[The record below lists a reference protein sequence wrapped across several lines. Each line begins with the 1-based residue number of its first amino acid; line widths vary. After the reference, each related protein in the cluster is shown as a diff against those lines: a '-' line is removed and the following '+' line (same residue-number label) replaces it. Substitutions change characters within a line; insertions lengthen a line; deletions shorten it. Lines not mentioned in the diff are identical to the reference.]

1 MPLYRGKQVGSCRRL
16 TIRAEGQT
24 RPRRAGEMASCPLFC
39 RSLRRIRMSLVRLT
53 YPYPL
58 HTFPLIG
65 APLPPALTMTIAT
78 STTCTIPVSGMHCAG
93 CSSRVQQALERTPG
107 VSAANVNLMTNSA
120 TVDFDPSAVTPQRL
134 IEAIRES
141 GYGAELPTE
150 RENTTE
156 LIDRQDAARRDEI
169 RELQRKFSVSLAVGI
184 LAMLLSLPLAS
195 ADPGTTQDPLMRVM
209 MPLSRMLERIVP
221 DIADVPADVWRYLLL
236 VLTIPVVGWAGRH
249 FYSRAWTA
257 ARHRIADMNTLI
269 ALGTGAAFL
278 FSLAMTL
285 ADDWFAARGVRPQVY
300 YEAVVWIIALI
311 LLGNLLEARAKNRT
325 WEALRRLIALRPRT
339 ARVLRGAEEQ
349 TVSLDDLRVGD
360 RVLVRPGETIP
371 ADGVIVE
378 GSSHVD
384 ESMLTGEPE
393 PVRKTIGD
401 SVVGATLNRNG
412 ALQLRITSTGE
423 ETVLARIIRLVREAQ
438 GSKPPIQRLADR
450 ISAVFVP
457 VVLVGAMLTF
467 GIWLLFGPAPSY
479 LHALVAA
486 VTVLI
491 IACPCAMG
499 LAVPT
504 AVMVATGRGAELGV
518 LIRGGEALERT
529 GDVDVVVL
537 DKTGTI
543 TEGRPAVGSVSA
555 VAESGLSAE
564 RVLQLAA
571 SVERF
576 SEHPLGE
583 AIVAEAE
590 RRTIPLLS
598 VTAFE
603 SRTGRGVE
611 GVVDGHH
618 VTVGNLAL
626 MRDAKV
632 DPRGLASQA
641 GRSDATQIYL
651 AVDGRAAGLITVS
664 DPVRSSSAEA
674 VRQLKQLDLDLV
686 LLSGDNQRTTSS
698 VAHLVGIDQVVAE
711 VLPAG
716 KLQEIRRL
724 QQQGKSVAMVG
735 DGLNDA
741 PALAQADIGIAMG
754 GGTSVAVEAA
764 TVTLMRGDL
773 MGVVD
778 GIALSRQ
785 TMRIIRQNLFWAFI
799 YNLIGIP
806 IAAGVLYPRFG
817 LLLSPAMAAA
827 AMAASS
833 VSVVSNSLRLRNYR
847 R

>member
-1 MPLYRGKQVGSCRRL
+1 
-16 TIRAEGQT
+16 
-24 RPRRAGEMASCPLFC
+24 
-39 RSLRRIRMSLVRLT
+39 
-53 YPYPL
+53 
-58 HTFPLIG
+58 
-65 APLPPALTMTIAT
+65 MTTAT

-93 CSSRVQQALERTPG
+93 CSSRVQQALESTPG

-120 TVDFDPSAVTPQRL
+120 TVDFDPSSVTPQRL
-134 IEAIRES
+134 IEVIKES

-150 RENTTE
+150 RENTTA
-156 LIDRQDAARRDEI
+156 LIDQQDAARTAEI
-169 RELQRKFSVSLAVGI
+169 QDLQRKFSVSLAVGI
-184 LAMLLSLPLAS
+184 FAMLLSLPLAN
-195 ADPGTTQDPLMRVM
+195 ADPGTMQDPLMRVM
-209 MPLSRMLERIVP
+209 MPLSRVLERMVP
-221 DIADVPADVWRYLLL
+221 AISDVPADVWRYLLL
-236 VLTIPVVGWAGRH
+236 AMTIPVVGWAGRH
-249 FYSRAWTA
+249 FYIRAWTA

-285 ADDWFAARGVRPQVY
+285 ADDWFAARGVTPQVY

-325 WEALRRLIALRPRT
+325 WEALRRLIALRPPT
-339 ARVLRGAEEQ
+339 ARVLRGVEEQ

-384 ESMLTGEPE
+384 ESMLTGEAD
-393 PVRKTIGD
+393 PVGKAVGD

-412 ALQLRITSTGE
+412 ALQLRVTSTGE

-450 ISAVFVP
+450 VSAVFVP
-457 VVLVGAMLTF
+457 VVLVVATLTF
-467 GIWLLFGPAPSY
+467 GIWLLLGPAPSY

-543 TEGRPAVGSVSA
+543 TEGRPAVGAVSA
-555 VAESGLSAE
+555 VAESGLIAE

-571 SVERF
+571 SIERF

-583 AIVAEAE
+583 AIVAEAG
-590 RRTIPLLS
+590 RRKIPLLS

-603 SRTGRGVE
+603 SRTGRG
-611 GVVDGHH
+611 G
-618 VTVGNLAL
+618 
-626 MRDAKV
+626 
-632 DPRGLASQA
+632 
-641 GRSDATQIYL
+641 GR
-651 AVDGRAAGLITVS
+651 
-664 DPVRSSSAEA
+664 P
-674 VRQLKQLDLDLV
+674 
-686 LLSGDNQRTTSS
+686 
-698 VAHLVGIDQVVAE
+698 
-711 VLPAG
+711 
-716 KLQEIRRL
+716 
-724 QQQGKSVAMVG
+724 
-735 DGLNDA
+735 
-741 PALAQADIGIAMG
+741 G
-754 GGTSVAVEAA
+754 GGPSHQ
-764 TVTLMRGDL
+764 R
-773 MGVVD
+773 
-778 GIALSRQ
+778 RQ
-785 TMRIIRQNLFWAFI
+785 SDHDARRQ
-799 YNLIGIP
+799 G
-806 IAAGVLYPRFG
+806 
-817 LLLSPAMAAA
+817 
-827 AMAASS
+827 
-833 VSVVSNSLRLRNYR
+833 
-847 R
+847 